1 MVFNLSLGFTGLTET
16 SGSKCVKVHVS
27 LCTTE
32 AFFRYALN
40 LVDTI
45 RIDSQKAVL
54 MTDGVK
60 SSKDTLFFL
69 ASESEEEKEKK
80 PKKPPV
86 APIKN
91 GSPVKQKSVGGKVLR
106 NQTRRAVQDEVHQTA
121 LAKLLQH
128 QKDLHQN
135 LQAEGLAKFS
145 EDGMGA
151 SGKEGKGWKKFQS
164 YKGEG
169 ALPSEV
175 EKLRVW
181 TNLHEGASLLICI
194 LRSSSIARRRPS
206 FCRYMDSLFH
216 STSIR

>member
-1 MVFNLSLGFTGLTET
+1 
-16 SGSKCVKVHVS
+16 
-27 LCTTE
+27 
-32 AFFRYALN
+32 
-40 LVDTI
+40 
-45 RIDSQKAVL
+45 

-69 ASESEEEKEKK
+69 ANESEEEKEKK

-106 NQTRRAVQDEVHQTA
+106 NQTRRAAQDEVHQTA

-128 QKDLHQN
+128 QKELHQN

-169 ALPSEV
+169 ALPAEI

-181 TNLHEGASLLICI
+181 SCFSEGAPLLIGI
-194 LRSSSIARRRPS
+194 LRSLSIVRLRLS
-206 FCRYMDSLFH
+206 FCRCMDLQSH
-216 STSIR
+216 SILTQ